1 MTPPIPVLEYL
12 PSLAIAMARLYPCFY
27 LVPAFC
33 FQHVR
38 GMPRHA
44 IVFALALMPT
54 PGIHH
59 ALSGMDYT
67 LLALSGLMLKEAVLG
82 FLLGILLS
90 MPFWLFES
98 VGALLDNQR
107 GALIG
112 GQLNPSLGPDATPIG
127 HMFKQLSIFL
137 LIVTLGLGSLT
148 QVIWDSYLIWPAA
161 LWFPAP
167 AADGFT
173 VFLTLL
179 GDTFTHMVLYAAPF
193 IALLLIVEFAVALLS
208 LYSPQLQVFVLSM
221 PAKSLAGLCFLLLY
235 LAQLQDLIV
244 GRMGLLGDLKHS
256 LGLLF
261 RVPSP

>member
-1 MTPPIPVLEYL
+1 MTPQIPLLEYL

-27 LVPAFC
+27 LIPAFC

-54 PGIHH
+54 PGIYQ
-59 ALSGMDYT
+59 ALSGLDYS

-82 FLLGILLS
+82 FLLGMLLS

-112 GQLNPSLGPDATPIG
+112 GQLNPSLGPDTTPIG
-127 HMFKQLSIFL
+127 HMFKQLSIYL
-137 LIVTLGLGSLT
+137 LMVTLGLGSLT

-167 AADGFT
+167 AADGFA

-193 IALLLIVEFAVALLS
+193 IALLLIVEFTVALLS

-221 PAKSLAGLCFLLLY
+221 PAKSLAGLFFLLLY
-235 LAQLQDLIV
+235 LPQLQDLIV
-244 GRMGLLGDLKHS
+244 GRMSMLGDFRHS
-256 LGLLF
+256 LSLLF
-261 RVPSP
+261 KVSLP

>member
-1 MTPPIPVLEYL
+1 MTPQIPLLEYL

-27 LVPAFC
+27 LIPAFC

-54 PGIHH
+54 PGIYQ
-59 ALSGMDYT
+59 ALSGLDYS

-82 FLLGILLS
+82 FLLGMLLS

-112 GQLNPSLGPDATPIG
+112 GQLNPSLGPDTTPIG
-127 HMFKQLSIFL
+127 HMFKQLSIYL
-137 LIVTLGLGSLT
+137 LMVTLGLGSLT

-167 AADGFT
+167 AADGFA

-221 PAKSLAGLCFLLLY
+221 PAKSLAGLFFLLLY
-235 LAQLQDLIV
+235 LPQLQDLIV
-244 GRMGLLGDLKHS
+244 GRMSMLGDFRHS

-261 RVPSP
+261 KVSLP

>member
-1 MTPPIPVLEYL
+1 MTPQIPLLEYL

-27 LVPAFC
+27 LIPAFC
-33 FQHVR
+33 FQQVR
-38 GMPRHA
+38 GMPRHV
-44 IVFALALMPT
+44 IVFALALLPT
-54 PGIHH
+54 PGIYH
-59 ALSGMDYT
+59 ALSGTNYS
-67 LLALSGLMLKEAVLG
+67 LLALSGLMLKEVVLG

-137 LIVTLGLGSLT
+137 LMVTLGLGSLT

-167 AADGFT
+167 TADGFA

-235 LAQLQDLIV
+235 LPQLQDLIV
-244 GRMGLLGDLKHS
+244 GRMGMLGDLQHS

-261 RVPSP
+261 KVLSP

>member
-1 MTPPIPVLEYL
+1 MPASMLILEYL
-12 PSLAIAMARLYPCFY
+12 PSLAIAMARLYPCFL

-44 IVFALALMPT
+44 IVFALALIPA
-54 PGIHH
+54 PGIYHTM
-59 ALSGMDYT
+59 SGLDYS
-67 LLALSGLMLKEAVLG
+67 LLALCGLLLKEAALG
-82 FLLGILLS
+82 FLLGMLLS

-107 GALIG
+107 GALIA
-112 GQLNPSLGPDATPIG
+112 GQLNPALGPDATPIG

-148 QVIWDSYLIWPAA
+148 QVIWDSYLIWPAT
-161 LWFPAP
+161 LWLPVLAE
-167 AADGFT
+167 DGLD
-173 VFLTLL
+173 VFVDLL
-179 GDTFTHMVLYAAPF
+179 GDTFTHMLLYAAPF
-193 IALLLIVEFAVALLS
+193 IALLLMIEFAISLLS

-221 PAKSLAGLCFLLLY
+221 PAKSLAGLGFLLLY
-235 LAQLQDLIV
+235 LPQLQELMV
-244 GRMGLLGDLKHS
+244 GRMGLLGDLKQS

-261 RVPSP
+261 KVSWP

>member
-59 ALSGMDYT
+59 ALSGMDYS

-167 AADGFT
+167 AADGFA

-221 PAKSLAGLCFLLLY
+221 PAKSLAGLCFLLLD

-244 GRMGLLGDLKHS
+244 GRMGLLGDLKYS

-261 RVPSP
+261 KVPSP

>member
-1 MTPPIPVLEYL
+1 MTLPASYLEFL
-12 PSLAIAMARLYPCFY
+12 PSIAIAMARLYPCFY
-27 LVPAFC
+27 LIPAFC

-38 GMPRHA
+38 GMPRHV
-44 IVFALALMPT
+44 IVCSLALMPA
-54 PGIHH
+54 PGIYH
-59 ALSGMDYT
+59 S
-67 LLALSGLMLKEAVLG
+67 LSGLELSGLALCGLIFKEAVLG
-82 FLLGILLS
+82 VLLGILLS

-127 HMFKQLSIFL
+127 HLFQQLSVFL

-148 QVIWDSYLIWPAA
+148 QVIWDSYLIWPPTVWLPTLASGGYA
-161 LWFPAP
+161 LFIE
-167 AADGFT
+167 
-173 VFLTLL
+173 LL

-193 IALLLIVEFAVALLS
+193 IALLLMVEFAIALLS

-235 LAQLQDLIV
+235 LPQLEDLIV
-244 GRMGLLGDLKHS
+244 GRLGGLVDLKHS
-256 LGLLF
+256 LAQF
-261 RVPSP
+261 FKAPAP

>member
-1 MTPPIPVLEYL
+1 MTPQIPLLEYL

-27 LVPAFC
+27 LIPAFC

-54 PGIHH
+54 PGIYQ
-59 ALSGMDYT
+59 ALSGLDYS

-82 FLLGILLS
+82 FLLGMLLS

-112 GQLNPSLGPDATPIG
+112 GQLNPSLGPDTTPIG
-127 HMFKQLSIFL
+127 HMFKQLSIYL
-137 LIVTLGLGSLT
+137 RMVTLGLGSLT

-167 AADGFT
+167 AADGFA

-221 PAKSLAGLCFLLLY
+221 PAKSLAGLFFLLLY
-235 LAQLQDLIV
+235 LPQLQDLIV
-244 GRMGLLGDLKHS
+244 GRMSMLGDFRHS

-261 RVPSP
+261 KVSLP

>member
-82 FLLGILLS
+82 FLLGMLLS

-112 GQLNPSLGPDATPIG
+112 GQLNPSRGPDATPIG

>member
-1 MTPPIPVLEYL
+1 MTPQIPLLEYL

-27 LVPAFC
+27 LIPAFC

-54 PGIHH
+54 PGIYQ
-59 ALSGMDYT
+59 ALSGLDYS

-82 FLLGILLS
+82 FLLGMLLS

-112 GQLNPSLGPDATPIG
+112 GQLNPSLGPDTTPIG
-127 HMFKQLSIFL
+127 HMFKQLSIYL
-137 LIVTLGLGSLT
+137 LMVTLGLGSLT

-167 AADGFT
+167 AADGFA

-193 IALLLIVEFAVALLS
+193 IALLLIVEFTVALLS

-221 PAKSLAGLCFLLLY
+221 PAKSLAGLFFLLLY
-235 LAQLQDLIV
+235 LPQLQDLIV
-244 GRMGLLGDLKHS
+244 GRMSMLGDFRHS

-261 RVPSP
+261 KVSLP

>member
-1 MTPPIPVLEYL
+1 MTPQIPLLEYL

-27 LVPAFC
+27 LIPAFC

-54 PGIHH
+54 PGIYQ
-59 ALSGMDYT
+59 ALSGLDYS

-82 FLLGILLS
+82 FLLGMLLS

-112 GQLNPSLGPDATPIG
+112 GQLNPSLGPDTTPIG
-127 HMFKQLSIFL
+127 HMFKQLSIYL
-137 LIVTLGLGSLT
+137 LMVTLGLGSLT

-167 AADGFT
+167 AADGFA

-221 PAKSLAGLCFLLLY
+221 PAKSLAGLFFLLLY
-235 LAQLQDLIV
+235 LPQLQDLIV
-244 GRMGLLGDLKHS
+244 GRMSMLGDFRHS
-256 LGLLF
+256 LSLLF
-261 RVPSP
+261 KVSLP